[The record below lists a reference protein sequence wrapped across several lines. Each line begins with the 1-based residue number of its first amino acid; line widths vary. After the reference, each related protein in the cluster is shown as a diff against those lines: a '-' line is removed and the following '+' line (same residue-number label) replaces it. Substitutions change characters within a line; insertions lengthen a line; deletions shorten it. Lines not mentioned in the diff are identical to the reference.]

1 MRTKKVF
8 IFGMLSLLA
17 LTSCG
22 NDDGSDSTQGNDHQ
36 SMTVSGVIDGHQ
48 YVDLG
53 LSVSWASCNI
63 GANKNNEQGDDFFWG
78 DPAGSLTFFTAKK
91 YKFPNPPIK
100 NTRYDIAKSKWG
112 INWSLP
118 SLEEFREL
126 CSKCTFIRSISNG
139 VEGYEVIGPNGNK
152 IFIPIAKGHFCFSDK
167 PSESNIYESDAK
179 YHYMYEGERVINNK
193 GVYSYN
199 LAFEVGSNYSTIG
212 GGRDCMTFVVRPVT
226 KYGASGSLDNNN
238 GGSNKD
244 DNNGGNTGGTT
255 TYEKPDIVYSSCI
268 PYQTKLK
275 VVYQINNKDK
285 AKVTSASV
293 YYGTTRNPA
302 QSVSASVTSAQIIA
316 NISGLKKGT
325 AYYVKCVATGKGG
338 TTTSEVTKLM
348 TLN

>member
-1 MRTKKVF
+1 
-8 IFGMLSLLA
+8 MLSLLA

-22 NDDGSDSTQGNDHQ
+22 NDDGNDSTQGNDNQ

-53 LSVSWASCNI
+53 LSVNWATCNI
-63 GANKNNEQGDDFFWG
+63 GASNPYGYGAYYPFYYWG
-78 DPAGSLTFFTAKK
+78 EKSAASQPRKIWGTVWDRATHLWGKK
-91 YKFPNPPIK
+91 W
-100 NTRYDIAKSKWG
+100 R
-112 INWSLP
+112 LP
-118 SLEEFREL
+118 SYDEIKEL
-126 CSKCTFIRSISNG
+126 ANCEWSNVTLNG
-139 VEGYEVIGPNGNK
+139 IKGAKVVGPNGNFIFLPFNGHGIDESYTGGNDLDPEGPFDTRRYGIGECVNIWSGEK
-152 IFIPIAKGHFCFSDK
+152 ISKEKFKLDYGWAFSA
-167 PSESNIYESDAK
+167 DA
-179 YHYMYEGERVINNK
+179 YMYIEYPFGMRSK
-193 GVYSYN
+193 MGYMGDPYSR
-199 LAFEVGSNYSTIG
+199 LFAI
-212 GGRDCMTFVVRPVT
+212 RPVSDFG
-226 KYGASGSLDNNN
+226 KN
-238 GGSNKD
+238 GSNKD

-255 TYEKPDIVYSSCI
+255 AYEKPDIIYNSCT